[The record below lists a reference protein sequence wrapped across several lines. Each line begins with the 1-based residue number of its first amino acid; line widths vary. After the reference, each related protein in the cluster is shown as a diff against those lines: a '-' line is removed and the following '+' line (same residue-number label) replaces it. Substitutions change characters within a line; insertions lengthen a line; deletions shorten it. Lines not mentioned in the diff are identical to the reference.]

1 MAAASKILKPALTA
15 HHAGGGKSAAAGAA
29 PQSMKIFF
37 PALLLIAAL
46 RWAAGASAQEGPAS
60 GSRYGPVAA
69 LSKAIAGLCPTQ
81 CIPIETSG
89 LGNFPWFYQDANQ
102 VFNADTLDFVS
113 ARVMPGPLDGT
124 ASLSA
129 AGGYINAYAQVI
141 AKLSYTLGSADQ
153 LRVHAT
159 AAASAKAAKA
169 TVATYEAIFGVIT
182 PADLDLARRACG
194 SEAIQTNIDYVIS
207 YIMGSVW
214 SGRGV
219 AGMQPLTTA
228 ELSAS
233 GNLMGLLP
241 LTPRKGDPV
250 VALAGDYLSAS
261 QATSDIWSEVQAAS
275 WKINRL
281 NQNTGFPTGGNGGMV
296 TVNPQ
301 TGAVSTAYQPGYGI
315 PRAVADISRDL
326 NDPARVLRVD
336 ISSRSSSGTPQDYV
350 LEFLG
355 YTYVP
360 IVPATWQAASGD
372 GWYAGAPIAEATANA
387 NQDVTG
393 YKFVYSPSYNMGNLA
408 EGGNLGRLTGLLIC
422 KDIRATPMSVPTAG
436 AAARPYAPAWTWT
449 AIGAQDG
456 SYAGRPLQ
464 QRAYVIAG
472 TLEFPTPPALPALR
486 TPVTLQVNRTSS
498 GEHGADG
505 GR

>member
-1 MAAASKILKPALTA
+1 MNISI
-15 HHAGGGKSAAAGAA
+15 
-29 PQSMKIFF
+29 

-46 RWAAGASAQEGPAS
+46 RWAADACAQEGPAS
-60 GSRYGPVAA
+60 GSEYGPVVA

-102 VFNADTLDFVS
+102 VFNASTLDFVS
-113 ARVMPGPLDGT
+113 ARVMPGTLDGT

-141 AKLSYTLGSADQ
+141 AKLSYTLGSVDQ
-153 LRVHAT
+153 LRVQAT

-169 TVATYEAIFGVIT
+169 TVATYEAIFGAIT
-182 PADLDLARRACG
+182 PADLDLARHVCG
-194 SEAIQTNIDYVIS
+194 NEAIQADLDYVIS

-233 GNLMGLLP
+233 GNLMRLLP
-241 LTPRKGDPV
+241 LTPLKGDPV
-250 VALAGDYLSAS
+250 VAMAGAYLSAS
-261 QATSDIWSEVQAAS
+261 QATSDIWSKVQAAS
-275 WKINRL
+275 WEINRL
-281 NQNTGFPTGGNGGMV
+281 NQNTGSPSSGNGGMV

-301 TGAVSTAYQPGYGI
+301 NGAVSATYQPGYEI
-315 PRAVADISRDL
+315 PRPIADISRDL
-326 NDPARVLRVD
+326 NDPARVLRVN
-336 ISSRSSSGTPQDYV
+336 ISAPSSSGAPQTYV
-350 LEFLG
+350 LEFSG

-360 IVPATWQAASGD
+360 IVPATWQAATGN

-387 NQDVTG
+387 NANQDVTG
-393 YKFVYSPSYNMGNLA
+393 YKFVYPPGYNMGNLA

-422 KDIRATPMSVPTAG
+422 KDIRSTPMSLPTAS
-436 AAARPYAPAWTWT
+436 AAARPYAPAWAWT
-449 AIGAQDG
+449 AMGAQDG
-456 SYAGRPLQ
+456 DYAGPPLQ
-464 QRAYVIAG
+464 QQAYVIAG
-472 TLEFPTPPALPALR
+472 TLEFPAPPAPPALR
-486 TPVTLQVNRTSS
+486 TPVTLLPDRASS
-498 GEHGADG
+498 GQHGTDG